1 MEKVIGLLNLHCD
14 RDLGALTAKRSIA
27 STSFL
32 GRYAFLDFPLS
43 NFANSDIDVVGI
55 LVRDSLRSLIRH
67 LGSGHSFMDNT
78 KLGSITMLYDEPYAH
93 NLGYN
98 NDINNLL
105 ENKWFLD
112 NSSATTVVIAP
123 SSMICSIDYRPYI
136 EKHLQSGSRISMIYA
151 PNQDTKNHFI
161 DCDLLSFD
169 STGRVQSITR
179 NRGNTEKGDVFLN
192 MIIIEKE
199 MLNSLIQYAS
209 KTSSFFTLRDTLAYV
224 CKEIKIFSIPCDNL
238 VYYFDSLSSYLNQS
252 LDLLNPQNF
261 NKLFVPHWPIYT
273 KTYDTPPVIYGDKSE
288 VKNSF
293 IANGAHIEGKV
304 INSIIGRDVYIK
316 EGAEIRNSIIFS
328 KGIVFENTF
337 LDHVI
342 CDKEA
347 QILYS
352 KKLVGKEDEPFFI
365 RRENIV

>member
-209 KTSSFFTLRDTLAYV
+209 KTS
-224 CKEIKIFSIPCDNL
+224 IPCDNL

-328 KGIVFENTF
+328 KGIVSENTF

>member
-123 SSMICSIDYRPYI
+123 SSMI
-136 EKHLQSGSRISMIYA
+136 
-151 PNQDTKNHFI
+151 
-161 DCDLLSFD
+161 
-169 STGRVQSITR
+169 
-179 NRGNTEKGDVFLN
+179 
-192 MIIIEKE
+192 
-199 MLNSLIQYAS
+199 
-209 KTSSFFTLRDTLAYV
+209 
-224 CKEIKIFSIPCDNL
+224 
-238 VYYFDSLSSYLNQS
+238 
-252 LDLLNPQNF
+252 
-261 NKLFVPHWPIYT
+261 
-273 KTYDTPPVIYGDKSE
+273 
-288 VKNSF
+288 
-293 IANGAHIEGKV
+293 
-304 INSIIGRDVYIK
+304 
-316 EGAEIRNSIIFS
+316 
-328 KGIVFENTF
+328 
-337 LDHVI
+337 
-342 CDKEA
+342 
-347 QILYS
+347 
-352 KKLVGKEDEPFFI
+352 
-365 RRENIV
+365 